1 MLAALR
7 DIRWWRATGKLVQRN
22 LRPWGARFRRH
33 WQTFLTHV
41 PSVEMGNTLTNS
53 LHVIR
58 PKKRVLIF
66 GYPRSGKTSL
76 LYWLKLGEQI
86 PSFSTI
92 GVNQEDVSFGSVQC
106 CVMDFGFCD
115 YTSFKDTGDATIYVV
130 GDDNLD
136 IIKEHFR
143 SILVDKPILVLAN
156 KQDLETAPS
165 HNDVAKALELHTL
178 EQPWK
183 CIPVI
188 INQGVGINNIR
199 SWVELHI
206 NGGE

>member
-1 MLAALR
+1 
-7 DIRWWRATGKLVQRN
+7 
-22 LRPWGARFRRH
+22 
-33 WQTFLTHV
+33 
-41 PSVEMGNTLTNS
+41 MGNTLTNS